1 MKNIRR
7 LINKSKLLTN
17 NSDFTLQISNIDS
30 TDLKPL
36 ASGRNLLTE
45 NDFLVEPEVLDK
57 LTFNSS
63 GYAETFFSFDIGPG
77 LPKNYSPLGIKI
89 FGRSIIMAHN
99 LNFSGPRSDIWNEL
113 RPTLDRTKHELGYW
127 TPTPYYK
134 LLSELQDR
142 KIFLE
147 FPALWEKS
155 SGSVYGAIPT
165 YGNLKSYLRQKR
177 II

>member
-1 MKNIRR
+1 VKNIRG
-7 LINKSKLLTN
+7 LVNKSKLLTN
-17 NSDFTLQISNIDS
+17 NSDFTLQISNIDG
-30 TDLKPL
+30 TGLKPI
-36 ASGRNLLTE
+36 ASGSNLLTE
-45 NDFLVEPEVLDK
+45 NVLGEPEVLDK

-89 FGRSIIMAHN
+89 FGRSINMVHN
-99 LNFSGPRSDIWNEL
+99 LNFSGPRRDVWNEL
-113 RPTLDRTKHELGYW
+113 RPTVDRTKHELGYW
-127 TPTPYYK
+127 SPTPYYK

-147 FPALWEKS
+147 FPAIWEKS